1 MTSSSTPSSR
11 TILVIEDEVDIATA
25 IVERLTTSGYA
36 AEAVHDGPA
45 GVDRC
50 RTLRPDLVIL
60 DLLLPGLSG
69 HEVCRE
75 IQRDRR
81 VPVLMLTALDSEAD
95 VLVGLRMGADDYL
108 TKPFSP
114 RELVAR
120 VEAVL
125 RRVSAQPD
133 RTVHHFGPVT
143 LDEATRRV
151 SHDGAEVHLTPTEF
165 ALLAAL
171 MRAAGTVMTRSELL
185 SEVWRYTNDDS
196 GARTVDS
203 HIRALRRKLGDD
215 CVRTV
220 HGVGYAVGEQNI
232 DEQNIGEQ
240 SGGDPESGGSPSVAD
255 PEAR

>member
-1 MTSSSTPSSR
+1 MTSNASTAR
-11 TILVIEDEVDIATA
+11 KTILVVEDEVDIANA
-25 IVERLTTSGYA
+25 IVERLVKSGYR
-36 AEAVHDGPA
+36 AEAVHDGLA
-45 GVDRC
+45 GVERC
-50 RTLRPDLVIL
+50 RVLKPDLVIL

-125 RRVSAQPD
+125 RRVSNQPD
-133 RTVHHFGPVT
+133 RTEHRIGGIT

-151 SHDGAEVHLTPTEF
+151 ELDGAEVHLTPTEF

-171 MRAAGTVMTRSELL
+171 MRSDGAVMTRSDLL
-185 SEVWRYTNDDS
+185 AEVWRYTNDDS

-203 HIRALRRKLGDD
+203 HIRGVRRKLGDG

-220 HGVGYAVGEQNI
+220 HGVGYAI
-232 DEQNIGEQ
+232 
-240 SGGDPESGGSPSVAD
+240 GDPQANDPSTAPPSD
-255 PEAR
+255 SAS